1 MSAPALYSKLLRV
14 YVIEPQTLLGKA
26 LCRILSEEE
35 DVAIVGDS
43 PQCDIPSVVA
53 ARPDVIVLDC
63 EDDVGSVTDTVDRL
77 RAALPSV
84 RICLLSSQL
93 SAPVMMRA
101 IAAGVDGYVVKDVT
115 PGELAACIKRIGTDG
130 FYADPRLTGELLRN
144 RAKGD
149 AVHLSRREVD
159 VARLVAEGLS
169 NKEIAGRL
177 LVSDKTVK
185 NHIANIFSKLD
196 VSARTQI
203 AVYAIRNGI
212 A

>member
-1 MSAPALYSKLLRV
+1 MLAPALYSKLLRV

-26 LCRILSEEE
+26 LCGILSEEA
-35 DVAIVGDS
+35 DVTVVGDS
-43 PQCDIPSVVA
+43 ARCDIQAVA
-53 ARPDVIVLDC
+53 QAHPDIIVLDC
-63 EDDVGSVTDTVDRL
+63 EDDVGSVNEIVNRL
-77 RAALPSV
+77 RGALPGV

-93 SAPVMMRA
+93 NAPAMMRA
-101 IAAGVDGYVVKDVT
+101 IAAGVDGYVVKDIT
-115 PGELAACIKRIGTDG
+115 PGELATCIKKIGADG

-144 RAKGD
+144 RSKSN

-169 NKEIAGRL
+169 NKEIAVRL

-185 NHIANIFSKLD
+185 NHIANIFTKLD